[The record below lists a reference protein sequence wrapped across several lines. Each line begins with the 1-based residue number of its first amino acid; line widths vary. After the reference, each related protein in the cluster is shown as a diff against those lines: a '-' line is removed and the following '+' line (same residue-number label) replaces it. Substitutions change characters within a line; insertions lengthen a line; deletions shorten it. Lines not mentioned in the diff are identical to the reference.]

1 MLLADHI
8 ANAYGG
14 NKSAFARAYGTS
26 HRQVVRWVNAGCLW
40 HDGKVWVKARGPL

>member
-14 NKSAFARAYGTS
+14 NKSAFARDYETS
-26 HRQVVRWVNAGCLW
+26 YRQVVRWVNAGCLW
-40 HDGKVWVKARGPL
+40 HDGKVYYPAG